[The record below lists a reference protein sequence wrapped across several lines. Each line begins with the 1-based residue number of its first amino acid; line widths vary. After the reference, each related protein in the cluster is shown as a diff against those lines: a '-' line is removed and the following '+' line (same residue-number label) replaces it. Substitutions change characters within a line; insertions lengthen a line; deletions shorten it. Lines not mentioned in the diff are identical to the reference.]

1 MLQTPYLAE
10 CCVSGKTY
18 ENVEVLSLN
27 HHTCWINFKP
37 NKPSY
42 DIDAFS
48 LGENPMIGR
57 KSIPL
62 ITGDT
67 REAIPIK
74 RHLRKHN
81 VKLSYIDVT
90 R

>member
-10 CCVSGKTY
+10 CRVGGNTY

-37 NKPSY
+37 ERSVYEKAVSVV
-42 DIDAFS
+42 
-48 LGENPMIGR
+48 
-57 KSIPL
+57 K
-62 ITGDT
+62 GDT
-67 REAIPIK
+67 RENIPIK